1 MRRPH
6 GSGQARTDLDAGSSE
21 MEAGMFISSK
31 SNAVWRCMFCMFALV
46 ILAAI
51 PFATRI
57 SAQDSAIK
65 DRIYVVTHVDTLPG
79 NAPASKLLQQY
90 VSDTKKDK
98 GAVRIE
104 LYVQV
109 SRANHFSLVEVWEN
123 QQAYDAHVAAAHTRQ
138 FREQIQPMLGSPFD
152 ERLHQILE

>member
-1 MRRPH
+1 
-6 GSGQARTDLDAGSSE
+6 
-21 MEAGMFISSK
+21 MFTSSK
-31 SNAVWRCMFCMFALV
+31 SNVVRRRVFWLFALV
-46 ILAAI
+46 ILAAT
-51 PFATRI
+51 PFVART

-79 NAPASKLLQQY
+79 NGPATKLLQQY

-104 LYVQV
+104 LYVQI
-109 SRANHFSLVEVWEN
+109 SRTNHFSLAEVWEN